1 MGLLADGLLLL
12 HFLLGLEGQFPDEA
26 VYLVA
31 VLFLLLSEEL
41 GLGLALRDFSFDDL
55 SQLFLLFLAG
65 LAVVNDCIHE
75 AGDVIFESAGD
86 LLHDL
91 RSFPLLFFDL
101 ILQHLKLLLH
111 GLHELVLFVLPL
123 QDLAFDLGVELLR

>member
-12 HFLLGLEGQFPDEA
+12 HFLLGLEGQLSDEA
-26 VYLVA
+26 VNLVA

-41 GLGLALRDFSFDDL
+41 GLGLALRYFSFDDL
-55 SQLFLLFLAG
+55 SQLLLLLLAG
-65 LAVVNDCIHE
+65 LAVVDDRVHE
-75 AGDVIFESAGD
+75 TGDIVFESAGD

-91 RSFPLLFFDL
+91 RSFPLLFFYL
-101 ILQHLKLLLH
+101 VLQHLELLLH